1 MYRVA
6 VIILNYNT
14 WEDTLNEIELV
25 YNICNIPMSD
35 IVVID
40 NASPNEERI
49 QLKKK
54 SKEKGFI
61 FIQATQNKG
70 YAAGNNIG
78 LGFAISR
85 KYQYAWILNND
96 IYFDDTEIINK
107 LYSVFEKDNMIA
119 TVNPDIFAPSG
130 HMFNRDAKRPSFFDF
145 TLGMNRYRK
154 IGRQINVKDE
164 FGYVYRPQGCCMM
177 VDLQKMKAVH
187 LLDEHTFLYFE
198 EPILAERLLQK
209 GFRCACCVS
218 ASVIH
223 NHSKSVKTVFQ
234 KQSLRKI
241 QNKSFEY
248 YLNQYRGYGKFKSA
262 VCVFFNTLKLQ
273 LLQG

>member
-40 NASPNEERI
+40 NASPNESGV

-54 SKEKGFI
+54 SKEKGFV

-78 LGFAISR
+78 LEFAISR
-85 KYQYAWILNND
+85 KYEYAWILNND
-96 IYFDDTEIINK
+96 IYFDDAEIIHK

-130 HMFNRDAKRPSFFDF
+130 YMFNRDAKRPSFFDF

-177 VDLQKMKAVH
+177 VDLQKMKDVH

-223 NHSKSVKTVFQ
+223 NHSKSVKTAFQ

-248 YLNQYRGYGKFKSA
+248 YLDQYRGYGKFKSA